1 MGYKYVVESWYIQPF
16 CLLRESG
23 DLPADYT
30 LKMGMLNS
38 VVIKL
43 DKEMDAETLGCL
55 ESMNGTTVRKI
66 KVLQS
71 YAMPPV
77 QSDAA

>member
-1 MGYKYVVESWYIQPF
+1 MGYKYVIESWYIQPF
-16 CLLRESG
+16 SLLRESG
-23 DLPADYT
+23 DLPAGYT

-55 ESMNGTTVRKI
+55 ESMNGTNVRKI

-71 YAMPPV
+71 YAMPPI